1 MTSTLDPGQRLGPVT
16 AATLVE
22 SVAEAIRTSILTG
35 GIAPGERL
43 VEAELARE
51 LQVSRG
57 PIREALAL
65 LDKDGIV
72 FSVPRRGK
80 YVQEFTPQL
89 VDEIYSLRRVL
100 EPYAASLVIERLN
113 AEREHWLDA
122 AVSGIAEAVAA
133 DDAKVLAACDVA
145 FHHLLY
151 ELAGH
156 DLLLRAWS
164 ENIAGKL
171 RILLNVTTRTLPA
184 LADAER
190 QHRLLIEPILARD
203 VASARAAVESHI
215 DEAWQ
220 RAHLGLAG
228 SEPVAL

>member
-1 MTSTLDPGQRLGPVT
+1 MTSTLDPSQRLGPVT

-72 FSVPRRGK
+72 FNVPRRGK

-100 EPYAASLVIERLN
+100 EPYAASLVIERLDE
-113 AEREHWLDA
+113 EREHRLEA
-122 AVSGIAEAVAA
+122 AVSDIAEAVAA
-133 DDAKVLAACDVA
+133 DDAKVLAARDVA

-156 DLLLRAWS
+156 DLLQRAWS

-190 QHRLLIEPILARD
+190 QHRRLIEPILARD
-203 VASARAAVESHI
+203 VVTARVVVESHI